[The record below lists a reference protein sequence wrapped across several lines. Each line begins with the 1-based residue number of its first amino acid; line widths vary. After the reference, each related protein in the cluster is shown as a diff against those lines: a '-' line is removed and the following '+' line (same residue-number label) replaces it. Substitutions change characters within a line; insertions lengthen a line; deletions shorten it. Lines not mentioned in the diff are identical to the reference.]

1 MAQLLLDLAA
11 PPPPSLDNFVTG
23 ADGAN
28 AATLAV
34 LRSFGTA
41 ASADRCIYL
50 WGARGSGCTHL
61 LTAWRRLREE
71 AALPARQLP
80 EGEPLEGQLLE
91 GQLLETRPP
100 ERALTGSD
108 AGSGTWF
115 TQDDVESLDHA
126 AQIDL
131 FNRINAARDGR
142 GYVLAA
148 GRAAPAQLPLRDD
161 LKSRLAWGLT
171 SEITALSDADK
182 RDALLRHAAARSMT
196 LSSDVLAY
204 LMTHVRRDM
213 PTLAG
218 ILDGL
223 DHFSLETK
231 RPVTLPL
238 VRELLA
244 QNRTLDL

>member
-1 MAQLLLDLAA
+1 MAQLLLELAA
-11 PPPPSLDNFVTG
+11 PPAPALDNFVTG
-23 ADGAN
+23 ADGSN
-28 AATLAV
+28 AAALAA
-34 LRSFGTA
+34 LRAFGTA
-41 ASADRCIYL
+41 ASTDRCLYL
-50 WGARGSGCTHL
+50 WGARGSGRSHL
-61 LTAWRRLREE
+61 LAAWRRMRE
-71 AALPARQLP
+71 ADALPQNAP
-80 EGEPLEGQLLE
+80 ADG
-91 GQLLETRPP
+91 
-100 ERALTGSD
+100 A
-108 AGSGTWF
+108 WF
-115 TQDDVESLDHA
+115 TQDDAESLDNA

-148 GRAAPAQLPLRDD
+148 GRSAPAQLPLRDD

-171 SEITALSDADK
+171 FEIIALSDDDK
-182 RDALLRHAAARSMT
+182 RAALLRHAGARAMT
-196 LSSDVLAY
+196 LSSDVLTY

-218 ILDGL
+218 IVDALDR
-223 DHFSLETK
+223 FSRETK

>member
-1 MAQLLLDLAA
+1 MAQLLLELAA
-11 PPPPSLDNFVTG
+11 PPAPALDNFVTG
-23 ADGAN
+23 ADGTN
-28 AATLAV
+28 AAALAA
-34 LRSFGTA
+34 LRAFGTA
-41 ASADRCIYL
+41 ASTDRCLYL
-50 WGARGSGCTHL
+50 WGARGSGRSHL
-61 LTAWRRLREE
+61 LAAWQRMRE
-71 AALPARQLP
+71 ADALPENAP
-80 EGEPLEGQLLE
+80 AHG
-91 GQLLETRPP
+91 
-100 ERALTGSD
+100 A
-108 AGSGTWF
+108 WF
-115 TQDDVESLDHA
+115 TQDDVESLDNA

-148 GRAAPAQLPLRDD
+148 GRSAAAQLPLRDD

-171 SEITALSDADK
+171 FEIIALSDEDK
-182 RDALLRHAAARSMT
+182 RAALLRHAGARAMT

-218 ILDGL
+218 IVDALDR
-223 DHFSLETK
+223 FSLETK